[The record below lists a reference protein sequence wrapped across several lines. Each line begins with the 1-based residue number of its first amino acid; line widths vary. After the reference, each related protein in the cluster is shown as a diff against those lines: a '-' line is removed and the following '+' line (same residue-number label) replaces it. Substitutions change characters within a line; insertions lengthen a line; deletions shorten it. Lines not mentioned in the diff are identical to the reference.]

1 MRLALTLLAVALV
14 CTPFAAASRVGPEP
28 YRRPHVPYLWEQRRA
43 ISTLLRRGQPV
54 YCGGGRSDA
63 VALTFDDGPGPYT
76 AQVVELLREANAHAT
91 FFLVGNRI
99 QYWPELPREEAT
111 VGVVGDHTWSHPRL
125 PDLPRWLQW
134 LELRRAEWSEQQV
147 LGWRPRLVRMPYGR
161 HDATTDA
168 VARSLG
174 LLEVFWS
181 VDTRDDVPHAKVR
194 DVVRNAIAGM
204 RPGAIILMHDIHPWT
219 LAALPRILDALR
231 LKHLRAVSVP
241 ELLALDPPAPGQGCP
256 YGVVSSGD

>member
-147 LGWRPRLVRMPYGR
+147 LGWRPRLARMPYGR

>member
-1 MRLALTLLAVALV
+1 MRLALALFAVALV
-14 CTPFAAASRVGPEP
+14 CTPLAAASRTGPEP
-28 YRRPHVPYLWEQRRA
+28 YRRPHVPYAWEQRRA
-43 ISTLLRRGQPV
+43 ITKLLQRAQPV

-76 AQVVELLREANAHAT
+76 EQIVQLLRAANAHAT

-99 QYWPELPREEAT
+99 QYWPELPRDEAT
-111 VGVVGDHTWSHPRL
+111 VAAIGDHSWSHPRL

-134 LELRRAEWSEQQV
+134 LELRRTAWAEQQV
-147 LGWRPRLVRMPYGR
+147 LGWKPRLVRLPYGR
-161 HDATTDA
+161 HDPTTDA

-174 LLEVFWS
+174 LLEIYWS
-181 VDTRDDVPHAKVR
+181 VDTRDDVPHATVR
-194 DVVRNAIAGM
+194 DVVRNAVAGM

-219 LAALPRILDALR
+219 LAALPQILDALR
-231 LKHLRAVSVP
+231 LRHLRAVTVP
-241 ELLALDPPAPGQGCP
+241 ELLALDPPSPGQGCP